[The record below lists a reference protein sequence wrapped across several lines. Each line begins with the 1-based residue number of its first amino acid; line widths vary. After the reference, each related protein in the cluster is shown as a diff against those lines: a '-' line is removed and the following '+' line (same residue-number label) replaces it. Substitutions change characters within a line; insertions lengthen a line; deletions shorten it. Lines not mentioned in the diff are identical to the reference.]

1 MSEREIALL
10 GDPVLR
16 KRAEEVEGF
25 DEDLRALV
33 RDMFATMVAAEG
45 AGLAAPQIG
54 VSKRIFVADIRESR
68 GTPTRFAI
76 VNPRIVEASD
86 EVEGDSE
93 GCLSIPGVSE
103 VVTRPAR
110 VVVEGFD
117 PSGAPLRVEADEL
130 LARVIQHEMDH
141 LDGVL
146 FIDRLSPLK
155 RSLLLKK
162 YRKLVAEEG

>member
-1 MSEREIALL
+1 MSVREIVLL
-10 GDPVLR
+10 GNPILR
-16 KRAEEVEGF
+16 DRAGEVESF
-25 DEDLRALV
+25 DEELRALV
-33 RDMFATMVAAEG
+33 RDMFDTMVAEEG

-68 GTPTRFAI
+68 GAPTRVAI

-86 EVEGDSE
+86 EVERESE

-103 VVTRPAR
+103 VVSRPAR

-117 PSGAPLRVEADEL
+117 PSGAPVRVEAGEL
-130 LARVIQHEMDH
+130 LGRVIQHEMDH
-141 LDGVL
+141 LDGIL

-162 YRKLVAEEG
+162 YRKLIAEEG

>member
-1 MSEREIALL
+1 MSVRKVVLL

-16 KRAEEVEGF
+16 EKATAVEGF
-25 DEDLRALV
+25 DEELKTLV
-33 RDMFATMVAAEG
+33 RDMFDTMVAEEG
-45 AGLAAPQIG
+45 AGLAAPQVG

-68 GTPTRFAI
+68 GKPTRFAI
-76 VNPRIVEASD
+76 INPRIVESSSEVAS
-86 EVEGDSE
+86 EAE

-110 VVVEGFD
+110 VAVEGFD
-117 PSGAPLRVEADEL
+117 PSGKPLRVEADEL

-146 FIDRLSPLK
+146 FIDRISPLK

-162 YRKLVAEEG
+162 YRKLAEEE